1 LSSLQKDG
9 FFVLEFLSIVVI
21 HRERFAME
29 LDFAEIDAL
38 IGAVDDEVDL
48 GLLFPLSG
56 VDPYHKW
63 SKI

>member
-1 LSSLQKDG
+1 
-9 FFVLEFLSIVVI
+9 VI